1 MLEMA
6 KAAIDLK
13 FELLDSPVA
22 MAYPTHLA
30 ACLNSHGLY
39 SPFQFVLRLSPEIHR
54 KLESISSGLIHGHV
68 DFECLQAYS
77 TYLHETI
84 HWWQHIGSTT
94 GLLLSLSYPAQAH
107 TNSNYLR
114 SFAASIG
121 AKKSIRRYVEDWGG
135 PGGPEAPDGIANV
148 IVNNHFDVEF
158 FRALVI
164 NPRLIEQAITHPFF
178 DCIGHSY
185 QIAYGSILLNLAS
198 TIDGMLQLF
207 DDPRD
212 WSPAFRDLRS
222 RRVMGFYHG
231 SDVRVVPIGTQQIF
245 EGQARFGQLQFLH
258 FISRPKL
265 TWDDARRLNMLS
277 TTYREAFEHFLR
289 LAELDWPNSIDHP
302 VVALFLLVCDIAL
315 NPSAGFPLPLRIPKT
330 FVEDVDPS
338 TRFAF
343 LCRTIARSRPETA
356 GMITKYSRAE
366 YQEVSEA
373 LCRPMLVDP
382 PLAISETACRWLRH
396 DMGLR
401 GLMEEHGT
409 FAFDPR
415 NLPVRLVFSHFL
427 AFCQDKLAKPEFFC
441 WPGVWMTGERASE
454 EGLALLE
461 RHSAP
466 FLDKPEDSGI
476 YPRLMNGRD
485 QEVVQNAFN
494 SFYAMN
500 LVYDLTRQWIA
511 VDGPFEYEYRWLS
524 STASPQTI
532 KDFADRHFQTV
543 YGVHPD
549 SFDILQKPH

>member
-1 MLEMA
+1 M
-6 KAAIDLK
+6 DLN
-13 FELLDSPVA
+13 FELPDSQVTID
-22 MAYPTHLA
+22 YPRHLA

-39 SPFQFVLRLSPEIHR
+39 NPFQFVLRLSPEVHR
-54 KLESISSGLIHGHV
+54 KIEALPSGLIEGHV
-68 DFECLQAYS
+68 DSEGLRAYS

-107 TNSNYLR
+107 SNHNYLR
-114 SFAASIG
+114 SFVGSIG
-121 AKKSIRRYVEDWGG
+121 PKKSVQRYVEVWGG
-135 PGGPEAPDGIANV
+135 PGGPDTPDGTANV

-164 NPRLIEQAITHPFF
+164 NPRLIEEAVTHPFF
-178 DCIGHSY
+178 DCVGHSY
-185 QIAYGSILLNLAS
+185 QIAYGSIILNLAS
-198 TIDGMLQLF
+198 TIDGALEVFQ
-207 DDPRD
+207 DPRD
-212 WSPAFRDLRS
+212 WSSAFRDLRTK
-222 RRVMGFYHG
+222 RVMGFFHG
-231 SDVRVVPIGTQQIF
+231 SNVRLVPIGTQQIF

-265 TWDDARRLNMLS
+265 TWDDARRLNML
-277 TTYREAFEHFLR
+277 TATYREAFDHFLR
-289 LAELDWPNSIDHP
+289 LAELDWPSSIDHP

-330 FVEDVDPS
+330 FVEDADPS

-343 LCRTIARSRPETA
+343 LCRTIARTRPDTA
-356 GMITKYSRAE
+356 GMITEYSRAE

-382 PLAISETACRWLRH
+382 PLAIPETTCRWLRQNA
-396 DMGLR
+396 GLR
-401 GLMEEHGT
+401 ALMEEYRT
-409 FAFDPR
+409 FDFEGR

-476 YPRLMNGRD
+476 YPRLMKDRD
-485 QEVVQNAFN
+485 QGVVQKAFD

-511 VDGPFEYEYRWLS
+511 MDGPFEYDYRWLS
-524 STASPQTI
+524 STAPPTTI
-532 KDFADRHFQTV
+532 KDFADRHFEMI

-549 SFDILQKPH
+549 SFEILQQLN